1 MSPLCI
7 YVDRP
12 IHVACVNGNIQTNGH
27 PHLAL
32 PPTSAV
38 RQFASYRGGSS
49 SVFAD
54 THESS
59 IIFDRV
65 VGSIGASIGADDYF
79 SRGTDIPEESDLM
92 DEHEDSSE
100 TKQED
105 SSETKQEE

>member
-1 MSPLCI
+1 MEIPRLTAILISRFLL
-7 YVDRP
+7 
-12 IHVACVNGNIQTNGH
+12 
-27 PHLAL
+27 HLQ
-32 PPTSAV
+32 SANL
-38 RQFASYRGGSS
+38 RAIGGGSS
-49 SVFAD
+49 SAFAD

-65 VGSIGASIGADDYF
+65 VGSIGASIGTDDYF
-79 SRGTDIPEESDLM
+79 SRGTDIPEEGDLM